1 MFYGASRLRRGMA
14 RALPVLALGLS
25 ACAIV
30 PVAESPP
37 EPAPTPAEV
46 YVYPTAGQSEAQ
58 TDRDRYEC
66 HLWAAKQSQYDPS
79 RVSQNAP
86 EQVKVVTPQP
96 GAATAAGAI
105 TGAILGA
112 AISGPR
118 DAAGGAIVGAIAGG
132 TLGAAA
138 DSAQQEQV
146 ARDQRAYDRR
156 YAADA
161 QRAQSYRRAISAC
174 LEGRGYTVK

>member
-1 MFYGASRLRRGMA
+1 MA